1 MTKFDDPRRLILNA
15 ARRRFTEFGY
25 MKTAMAEIAQ
35 DCDMSV
41 GNLYRFFESKIDL
54 ACAVVVEDEQAF
66 FDRLQGFFDPARGSA
81 DERLG
86 AYLEARCEMTF
97 EIMERRKTVVE
108 IARLIEIERPEII
121 HRSYARQRKQI
132 RDILEQ
138 GIASGEFEMDD
149 SEEMAKAIQF
159 ATHIF
164 VFPQLY
170 GRDTLDLAMRD
181 LSAVKRLVLQSVRAP
196 LHVKAPPGRPV
207 TLSPE

>member
-1 MTKFDDPRRLILNA
+1 MTKFEDPRRLILNA

-54 ACAVVVEDEQAF
+54 ACAVVVENEQAF

-81 DERLG
+81 EERLG

-138 GIASGEFEMDD
+138 GIETGVFEIDD
-149 SEEMAKAIQF
+149 TEEMAKAIQF

-181 LSAVKRLVLQSVRAP
+181 LQAVKRLVIASVRAP
-196 LHVKAPPGRPV
+196 GHVNGHLNKAKNF
-207 TLSPE
+207 SPE